1 VPEKLPPPLPPA
13 ERTVGQLVAE
23 TIHLYR
29 NNFWRS
35 LLLGIPAAAL
45 VQIVVFETPKEL
57 QLPVVAGAGSLL
69 LSISFVGASAIIAEE
84 KPPWRAVAT
93 GYLLAV
99 ILFPATPFF
108 AVAFALPGVAWLA
121 LVGLGVPAAVIERR
135 GLKESFARGIALAR
149 ADYVHTLGS
158 MATLV
163 ITFFLTRTALFF
175 LLRGSGN
182 ATIRIG
188 AFLADL
194 VISPILFL
202 GSALIYVDQRARLDR
217 VAPAKEGG
225 SDADLHPALEPD
237 GAGRADAEVEPGPVA
252 RGEP

>member
-1 VPEKLPPPLPPA
+1 MPPPLPP
-13 ERTVGQLVAE
+13 ETRTVGQLVAE
-23 TIHLYR
+23 TVHLYR

-45 VQIVVFETPKEL
+45 VQVVVFQTRKEL
-57 QLPVVAGAGSLL
+57 QLPVVAGAGAFL
-69 LSISFVGASAIIAEE
+69 LSLSFVGASAIIAE
-84 KPPWRAVAT
+84 KRPPLRALAT
-93 GYLLAV
+93 GYFLALIV
-99 ILFPATPFF
+99 FPATPFF
-108 AVAFALPGVAWLA
+108 AIAFALPGVAWLA
-121 LVGLGVPAAVIERR
+121 LVGLCVPVAVIEQRSI
-135 GLKESFARGIALAR
+135 KESFARGIALAR
-149 ADYVHTLGS
+149 VDYIHTLGS

-175 LLRGSGN
+175 LLRGTGE
-182 ATIRIG
+182 ATIRAG

-217 VAPAKEGG
+217 VAPAAKGE

-237 GAGRADAEVEPGPVA
+237 GTGSADVEGESGPVA
-252 RGEP
+252 RSEP